1 MEDELIKRG
10 EEAVKRIKGFE
21 VKKVKI
27 NVVDERG
34 YIIQSITGEE
44 YAHLK
49 YQVKVL
55 TEHNERLCKDKE
67 ELQKIVDTLVEKQL
81 KEWEDL
87 GIDIYRYV
95 DI

>member
-1 MEDELIKRG
+1 MEDNLIKKG
-10 EEAVKRIKGFE
+10 EEATKRIKGFE
-21 VKKVKI
+21 VKKTKV

-34 YIIQSITGEE
+34 YIIHSITGEE

-49 YQVKVL
+49 FQVKVL
-55 TEHNERLCKDKE
+55 TEHNDKLCKDKE
-67 ELQKIVDTLVEKQL
+67 ELQKIVDTLVNKQL

-95 DI
+95 VI

>member
-1 MEDELIKRG
+1 MEDELIKKG
-10 EEAVKRIKGFE
+10 EEAVKRIKE
-21 VKKVKI
+21 CQ
-27 NVVDERG
+27 VVDKRG
-34 YIIQSITGEE
+34 YIIHSITEEE

-49 YQVKVL
+49 YQVNVL
-55 TEHNERLCKDKE
+55 TKHNERLCRDKE